1 MVEEAREGRTTPG
14 NHGRN
19 AGTTAVSPPTA
30 VDSSSLSAQR
40 KQPSG
45 ISAVAWTPNADIGY
59 HDWVVEGRRI
69 GAMGRASPWWVGDW
83 LLYGT
88 TRWGEKYREA
98 ARVTGYDKKTL
109 RNLRYVASRFELSRR
124 RDNLTWGHHAELAG
138 LAPAD
143 QDRWLDRT
151 NADRLSVADLRIELR
166 SAGRGD
172 YSAASPQDEPPNV
185 SGEVAVLVCPNCGH
199 KIRPE
204 ALLQRRYRDSNSDGE
219 LSA

>member
-1 MVEEAREGRTTPG
+1 MVEAEREGGTSAG
-14 NHGRN
+14 NHRRS
-19 AGTTAVSPPTA
+19 ASTAAVSPPTT
-30 VDSSSLSAQR
+30 VDSSSLPAQR
-40 KQPSG
+40 KQPSR

-59 HDWVVEGRRI
+59 RDWIVEGRRI

-88 TRWGEKYREA
+88 ARWGEKYREA

-138 LAPAD
+138 IAPAD

-166 SAGRGD
+166 SAARGD
-172 YSAASPQDEPPNV
+172 YSAANPQDEPPHA
-185 SGEVAVLVCPNCGH
+185 SREVAMLVCPNCGH
-199 KIRPE
+199 KIPTGG
-204 ALLQRRYRDSNSDGE
+204 APPT
-219 LSA
+219 SA